1 MNCARHWLVA
11 LLFALACATAT
22 AQPRRPPII
31 PEGVSVPSWTQ
42 LDPRQQA
49 ALSQFSRRWDR
60 MPASRRV
67 LILERYARWQ
77 QLPEPRRRALLEGA
91 RNFQQLSPVQRQKMR
106 HSMMLVRSLPD
117 DERRQLRQLWRSMS
131 PQQRREWLDRGGPGV
146 APPP

>member
-1 MNCARHWLVA
+1 MTRAMFRWIA
-11 LLFALACATAT
+11 LLLALGCATAV
-22 AQPRRPPII
+22 AQPQRPPAI
-31 PEGVSVPSWTQ
+31 PDGVSVPSWNQ

-49 ALSQFSRRWDR
+49 ELSQFSERWDR

-91 RNFQQLSPVQRQKMR
+91 RNFRQLSPVQRQKMR

-117 DERRQLRQLWRSMS
+117 DERRQLRQLWRSMT